1 MLETMLRRVFGSKN
15 EREVK
20 RMQPVVD
27 QINQLESSLTDLTL
41 DDLRG
46 RTHAFREQ
54 LDNGAPLDSLL
65 PDAFAVAREVSRRLL
80 NMRHFDV
87 QLMGGM
93 VLHEG
98 SIAEMK
104 TGEGKTLVA
113 TLPVY
118 LNSLAGQGVHVV
130 TVNDYLA
137 RRDAEWMGPV
147 YHALGLSVGVIQHD
161 MDDRARYNAYRS
173 DVTYGT
179 NNEFGFDFLRDNMK
193 YSHSEFVQRS
203 LHYAIVDEVDSILVD
218 EARTP
223 LIISG
228 PTEESTDKYYRIDR
242 VIPRLKK
249 DPQHYTLD
257 EKSRS
262 VALTEEGVAEAEQ
275 LLGVDNL
282 YDPGNIET
290 LHHVSQALKAHVVFK
305 RDVDYVVKD
314 GEVVIVDEFTG
325 RLMPGRR
332 YSDGLHQA
340 LEAKERQKVA
350 NENQTL
356 ASITF
361 QNYFRMYS
369 KLAGMTGTA
378 DTEAAE
384 FHTIYKLDVVVVP
397 TNRHLIRHE
406 FADVIYR
413 TEAEKLQAVS
423 EEIQELH
430 NDGQPVLVGTIS
442 IEKSEALS
450 KFLKRRGIPHNVLN
464 AKNHEREAEIV
475 AQAGRKGA
483 VTISTNMA
491 GRGTD
496 ILLGGNPEFLAR
508 QACKLGANDPDY
520 TAQLAKMQGQCAA
533 EHDEVVACGGLHIL
547 GTERHE
553 ARRIDNQLR
562 GRSGRQGDPGSSRFY
577 LSLEDDLLRIFGSER
592 ISGVMARLGLE
603 EGEPI
608 EHRMIT
614 RAIENAQRKVEA
626 HNFDIRKHLLEYDDV
641 MTKQREVI
649 YSQRREAL
657 ETEDVHDLVS
667 EMSGEVL
674 QDIFD
679 TYIDPEAYADDWDI
693 SGLVEAV
700 HQRYGLQAPLTPA
713 SLADFGRVELLDYLR
728 EQLDGKY
735 EAKRA
740 EAGVE
745 PFNILARFIV
755 LQVIDKHWKDHL
767 LAMDHLKEGIGLR
780 GYAQKNPLNEYKREA
795 FSMFVDMTDRVKN
808 DVVEYLFKVEMANA
822 SEAPVAQSRAPAPRT
837 VEHRGALGG
846 EGDGGSTTTKTVRR
860 QSEKVGRNAAC
871 PCGSGKKYKRCCGA

>member
-20 RMQPVVD
+20 RLQPLVE
-27 QINQLESSLTDLTL
+27 QINQLEPALTDLTL

-46 RTHAFREQ
+46 RTHALRQ
-54 LDNGAPLDSLL
+54 QSDNGAPLDNLL
-65 PDAFAVAREVSRRLL
+65 PPAFAVVREVSRRLL

-87 QLMGGM
+87 QLLGGM

-179 NNEFGFDFLRDNMK
+179 NNEYGFDFLRDNMK

-203 LHYAIVDEVDSILVD
+203 LHYAIVDEVDSILID

-249 DPQHYTLD
+249 EPSHYTLD
-257 EKSRS
+257 EKARS

-290 LHHVSQALKAHVVFK
+290 LHHVNQALKAHVVFK

-314 GEVVIVDEFTG
+314 GEVIIVDEFTG

-340 LEAKERQKVA
+340 LEAKEHQKVA

-430 NDGQPVLVGTIS
+430 DEGQPVLVGTIS

-508 QACKLGANDPDY
+508 QVCKLGANDPDY
-520 TAQLAKMQGQCAA
+520 PGQLAKMQVQCAA
-533 EHDEVVACGGLHIL
+533 EHEEVVGCGGLHIL

-592 ISGVMARLGLE
+592 ISGVMAKLGLE
-603 EGEPI
+603 AGEPI

-641 MTKQREVI
+641 MTRQREVI

-657 ETEDVHDLVS
+657 ETEDVHDLVT
-667 EMSGEVL
+667 EMSAEVL

-679 TYIDPEAYADDWDI
+679 THVDPEAYADDWDL
-693 SGLVEAV
+693 SGLVEVV
-700 HQRYGLQAPLTPA
+700 HQRYGVQVALEPA

-728 EQLDGKY
+728 EQLAGRY

-740 EAGVE
+740 DAGAE
-745 PFNILARFIV
+745 PFNVLARFIV

-795 FSMFVDMTDRVKN
+795 FSMFVDLTDRVKN
-808 DVVEYLFKVEMANA
+808 DVVEYLFKVEMASA
-822 SEAPVAQSRAPAPRT
+822 SEAPVAQPRSPAPRT
-837 VEHRGALGG
+837 VEHRGSFGG
-846 EGDGGSTTTKTVRR
+846 GGDGGSTTTKTVRR